1 MAGLVSWRG
10 EPVRKAGQMLPQ
22 EAELAVAERPRF
34 VGRGGEKLE
43 GALERLGVDVA
54 GLVCLDV
61 GSSTGGFT
69 DCLLQRGAT
78 SVYAV
83 DVGYGQLAARLRADA
98 RVVSMERTDI
108 RDAGPLPVEPQ
119 FAAVDVSFIGLE
131 KVLPAVIRLV
141 GPRSLVVALVKP
153 QFQGERSEVGR
164 GGIVRDPALRAAI
177 VGRLLARLRPLNLEV
192 VGFLRSPITGGD
204 GNQEFFLC
212 LRTPSP

>member
-10 EPVRKAGQMLPQ
+10 ERVRKAGQLLPQ

-34 VGRGGEKLE
+34 VGRGGEKLD

-61 GSSTGGFT
+61 GASTGGFT

-78 SVYAV
+78 RVYAV
-83 DVGYGQLAARLRADA
+83 DVGYGQLDVRLRADA

-108 RDAGPLPVEPQ
+108 RDVAALPTEPQ

-141 GPRSLVVALVKP
+141 RPGSLVVALVKP
-153 QFQGERSEVGR
+153 QFQGERSDVGR
-164 GGIVRDPALRAAI
+164 GGIVRDPARRAAI